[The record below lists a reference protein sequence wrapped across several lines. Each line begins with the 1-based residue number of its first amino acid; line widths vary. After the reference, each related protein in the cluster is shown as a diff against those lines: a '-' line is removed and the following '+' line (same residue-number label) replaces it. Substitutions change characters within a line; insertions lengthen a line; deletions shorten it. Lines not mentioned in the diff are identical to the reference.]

1 MIITESSLQS
11 SLSRWTER
19 LRNPTVSSLTR
30 DYPEN
35 AESSKRPIEAY
46 QTLKLS
52 SSVQAALKQL
62 QNTDQGQPH
71 SAFSILLA
79 ALAVLVARLTGD
91 EDIAV
96 GTGEASGHRFV
107 IRTNIEARESFAS
120 FLQRVDKIFN
130 DCLADVVPFDKL
142 VSHIQQTTKSEK
154 APLLYKFALYHAP
167 SAPSQEFLSST
178 SSASDLSIYLSN
190 TGSATSSQLN
200 GVSDATNSEKL
211 ELRAYYNQR
220 LFSSN
225 RIVTILSQLTQLVES
240 ASANPQEP
248 IGAIDLLT
256 GSQLS
261 VLPDP
266 TQSLHW
272 SNFKGAIHDIFRENA
287 RKHPD
292 KLCVVETASRSV
304 PQRDFTYRQ
313 INEASNVLAHHL
325 LQAGVQKGEVV
336 MIYAY
341 RGVDLVIA
349 IMGTLMSGAT
359 FSVLDP
365 QYPADRQYYLRLTSV
380 LIIYLDVAKPKALV
394 IIDKAS
400 QETGPLDSK
409 VRDFIQ
415 DSLQLRTEI
424 PGLRIQDDGTVL
436 GGSLGG
442 QDVLKLQVP
451 MKADSP
457 GVVVGP
463 DSVPTLSFTSGSE
476 GRPKG
481 VQGRHFSLCYYF
493 PFMSEEFRLS
503 DKDRFTMLS
512 GIAHDPIQRD
522 IFTPLFLGAQLLVP
536 SREDIQHEKLAE
548 WMKKYGATVTH
559 LTPAMGQ
566 ILVGGATADFPT
578 LHHAFFVGDILIKR
592 DCRLLQNLAPNVNI
606 VNMYGTT
613 EMNQTQRAVSYYEI
627 PSWNSDSTYLD
638 SMKDVIPA
646 GKGMQDVQLLVVNRF
661 DRSRLCSIGEL
672 GELYVRAGG
681 LAEGYLDLPELNQT
695 KFINNWFVN
704 ADKWVD
710 EGEECSEK
718 KYWKGVRDRLY
729 RSGDLGRYTPFG
741 DVECSGRADDQVKIR
756 GFRIELGEIGSHL
769 SQHPLIQEQLTLVR
783 RDKDEEPTLVSY
795 IVPDLKKW
803 HSWRGKESMEVS
815 GDWTMGGMLRR
826 FRPLRDD
833 VKEHLRSK
841 LPAYAVPTV
850 ILPLRRMPLNPNGK
864 IDKPALPFPETSE
877 LLEATPRRPSTS
889 SSALSETELALA
901 QIWAELIRTIVAK
914 GIRPEDSFFDLGGH
928 SLTAQQ
934 MAVAIKRRWRGI
946 ELSMSFVFRN
956 PTLKR
961 LSSEIDRLR
970 NPDMADDT
978 ENGQNGTGDQL
989 QNCVARDGQPEYAR
1003 DAKQLM
1009 EKLPRSFP
1017 NHVGLDFSRQLTVF
1031 LTGATGFLGAYLL
1044 RDLLRRESPSLTVIA
1059 HVRAKT
1065 PEAAFER
1072 VKQTCQAYGIW
1083 SPTWSDRIECVV
1095 GNLGDPKLGLEPGI
1109 WDRLCNNIDVVIH
1122 NGAWVHW
1129 VWPYANLKPA
1139 NVQGT
1144 IDVIELC
1151 AEGKSKQLAFV
1162 SSTSVL
1168 DTEHYVEL
1176 SDMILRAGGKGVSEA
1191 DDLEGSSSGLET
1203 GYGQSKWVSEALVRE
1218 CGRRGLRGAIED
1230 LIAGIVTNT
1239 DDFLIRMIKGCVQLS
1254 KRPDISNTVNMVPV
1268 DHVAHAVVASAFFP
1282 SNSSL
1287 SVAQI
1292 TSHPRL
1298 RFNEFLGT
1306 LETYGYD
1313 VPKVDYIPW
1322 KSSLEKYVAS
1332 GGKDQEKIHALMPLY
1347 HFVTADL
1354 PSSTKAPELDDSNTC
1369 ASLLADAKWSGID
1382 ASAGS
1387 GVTEEL
1393 MGIYLAYLVAME
1405 FLPPPPEGG
1414 KGKSLPRIELE
1425 EGQQQGKVGGRG
1437 GAV

>member
-1 MIITESSLQS
+1 MTTTESSLQS

-19 LRNPTVSSLTR
+19 LRNLTISSLTR

-35 AESSKRPIEAY
+35 AESSRRPIEAY

-52 SSVQAALKQL
+52 SSLQAALKQL
-62 QNTDQGQPH
+62 QSTDEGQPH
-71 SAFSILLA
+71 SVFSILLT
-79 ALAVLVARLTGD
+79 ALAVLAARLTGD
-91 EDIAV
+91 EDIAI
-96 GTGEASGHRFV
+96 GTGEEDGHRFV
-107 IRTNIEARESFAS
+107 VRTSIDAQELFTS
-120 FLQRVDKIFN
+120 FLQRMDKIFN
-130 DCLADVVPFDKL
+130 ECSADTVPFDKL
-142 VSHIQQTTKSEK
+142 ISHIQRTTKSEK
-154 APLLYKFALYHAP
+154 IPLLYKFALYHAP
-167 SAPSQEFLSST
+167 SALSQEFLSST

-190 TGSATSSQLN
+190 TGSGTASQLN
-200 GVSDATNSEKL
+200 GVSDATYSEEL

-220 LFSSN
+220 LFSSA
-225 RIVTILSQLTQLVES
+225 RITNILNQLTQLIKS
-240 ASANPQEP
+240 ASEEPQVP

-256 GSQLS
+256 ASQLA

-266 TQSLHW
+266 TQDLHW
-272 SNFKGAIHDIFRENA
+272 SEFRGAIHDIFAENA
-287 RKHPD
+287 RRHPD
-292 KLCVVETASRSV
+292 RLCIVETASRTT
-304 PQRDFTYRQ
+304 PQRSFSYQQ

-325 LQAGVQKGEVV
+325 LQAGIEKGEVV

-341 RGVDLVIA
+341 RGVDLVVA

-365 QYPADRQYYLRLTSV
+365 QYPADRQ
-380 LIIYLDVAKPKALV
+380 
-394 IIDKAS
+394 AS
-400 QETGPLDSK
+400 EETGPLDSK
-409 VRDFIQ
+409 VRAFIQ
-415 DSLQLRTEI
+415 DSLHLRTEI
-424 PGLRIQDDGTVL
+424 PGLRILDDGTVL
-436 GGSLGG
+436 GGPLAGR
-442 QDVLKLQVP
+442 DVLGPQTSK
-451 MKADSP
+451 KAESP

-463 DSVPTLSFTSGSE
+463 DSIPTLSFTSGSE

-493 PFMSEEFRLS
+493 PFMSRTFGLS

-522 IFTPLFLGAQLLVP
+522 IFTPMFLGAQLLVP
-536 SREDIQHEKLAE
+536 SRDDIQHEKLAE
-548 WMKKYGATVTH
+548 WMKKYDATVTH

-566 ILVGGATADFPT
+566 ILVGGATADFPA

-592 DCRLLQNLAPNVNI
+592 DCRLLQNLAPNVHI

-613 EMNQTQRAVSYYEI
+613 ETQRAVSYYEI
-627 PSWNSDSTYLD
+627 PSWNQDSTYLD

-646 GKGMQDVQLLVVNRF
+646 GRGMQDVQLLVVNRSE
-661 DRSRLCSIGEL
+661 RSRLCSIGEL

-695 KFINNWFVN
+695 KFITNWFVT
-704 ADKWVD
+704 ADQWAGK
-710 EGEECSEK
+710 GKARSEK
-718 KYWKGVRDRLY
+718 GDWNGIRDRLY
-729 RSGDLGRYTPFG
+729 RSGDLGRYTPTG
-741 DVECSGRADDQVKIR
+741 VVECSGRADDQVKIR

-795 IVPDLKKW
+795 IVPDVRKW
-803 HSWRGKESMEVS
+803 HSWRRERQLGEESDEVS

-833 VKEHLRSK
+833 AKEHLRGK

-889 SSALSETELALA
+889 ASALSETELALA
-901 QIWAELIRTIVAK
+901 QIWAQLIRTVIAK
-914 GIRPEDSFFDLGGH
+914 AVRPEDSFFDLGGH

-934 MAVAIKRRWRGI
+934 MAVAVKRRWRGI

-956 PTLKR
+956 PTLKK

-970 NPDMADDT
+970 NPDMADDV
-978 ENGQNGTGDQL
+978 GSSQNGSGHEL
-989 QNCVARDGQPEYAR
+989 QNGGAHDGSFDYAQDAR
-1003 DAKQLM
+1003 QLA
-1009 EKLPRSFP
+1009 ERLPRSFP
-1017 NHVGLDFSRQLTVF
+1017 RHVALDFSRQQTVF

-1044 RDLLRRESPSLTVIA
+1044 RDLLRRKCPSLKVVA

-1065 PEAAFER
+1065 SEAAFER
-1072 VKQTCQAYGIW
+1072 VRQTCQAYGIW
-1083 SPTWSDRIECVV
+1083 SPPWSDRIECVV
-1095 GNLGDPKLGLEPGI
+1095 GNLGDAKLGLGTET
-1109 WDRLCNNIDVVIH
+1109 WDRLCKDVDVVIH

-1129 VWPYANLKPA
+1129 VWPYANLRAA

-1151 AEGKSKQLAFV
+1151 ALGKAKQLAFV

-1168 DTEHYVEL
+1168 DTEHYVGL
-1176 SDMILRAGGKGVSEA
+1176 SDKILRAGGKGLSEA
-1191 DDLEGSSSGLET
+1191 DDLEGSSSGLDT
-1203 GYGQSKWVSEALVRE
+1203 GYGQSKWVSEALIRE
-1218 CGRRGLRGAIED
+1218 SGRRGLQGAIVRPGYVTGD
-1230 LIAGIVTNT
+1230 SMRGVTNT

-1254 KRPDISNTVNMVPV
+1254 KRPDISNSVNMVPV

-1282 SNSSL
+1282 PSSSL
-1287 SVAQI
+1287 AVAQI

-1322 KSSLEKYVAS
+1322 KTALEKYVAS
-1332 GGKDQEKIHALMPLY
+1332 GGEEQEDIHALMPLY

-1369 ASLLADAKWSGID
+1369 ASLRADAKWSGFD

-1387 GVTEEL
+1387 GVTEDL
-1393 MGIYLAYLVAME
+1393 MGVYLAYLVAVG
-1405 FLPPPPEGG
+1405 FLPPPSKGGEQTGG
-1414 KGKSLPRIELE
+1414 KERRILPKIEF
-1425 EGQQQGKVGGRG
+1425 GQAQKEALGKVGGRG